1 MRIGLIIPF
10 YIDVFFSEVSIRSS
24 ELDENGLMR
33 VDIAGINYVPIKP
46 TDRKYH

>member
-33 VDIAGINYVPIKP
+33 VRIASINYVPIKP